1 MISVI
6 SRLTLEMM
14 RIILLAGAIFGL
26 MWCGHYYLYSD
37 IGLLSDET
45 LINIT
50 SDAILENHQYAA
62 SCSRASYEKRI
73 AGGSEGNKYS
83 AHLTFNPIK
92 SEEVQCPPI
101 SIIVSRQTG
110 EAWIAGSVEKQ

>member
-6 SRLTLEMM
+6 TRLTLEMM
-14 RIILLAGAIFGL
+14 RIILVMGAIFGL
-26 MWCGHYYLYSD
+26 MWCGYYYLYSD

-45 LINIT
+45 LIKIT
-50 SDAILENHQYAA
+50 SDGVLENHQYAA
-62 SCSRASYEKRI
+62 SCSRTSYEKRVT
-73 AGGSEGNKYS
+73 GGSEGNKYS

-92 SEEVQCPPI
+92 SEEVRCPPI

-110 EAWIAGSVEKQ
+110 EAWIAGR